1 MTMPGPEAARPS
13 RDSAPPPS
21 DRAEMICG
29 CFDLTLGAYQ
39 DFLRANP
46 AISFDEMMRRTKA
59 GTKCTACTLDLEYHY
74 VVTAREGIEPSALKR
89 APVGID
95 RPPVTGKVALYRM
108 IDGVS
113 PHVAQP
119 FSNVMPVLT
128 GAGIEEFV
136 CVDNHS
142 LLYEHKICAPDMR
155 VDLEV
160 RDADGRLRF
169 HHEDIVGA
177 ENALRV
183 NVSGHLPGAAGEL
196 GIGSVTIVRQALSPG
211 YRGTTRPQI
220 EIVAPRAACALHSQ
234 AATRAPEGWF
244 TCLHR
249 PDDER
254 VFLTLI
260 NAGERDLAI
269 ELAYP
274 VLGAMDFGFRP
285 EVHVVSLPPRGARL
299 HEVSLPRERFA
310 HLIGKPIQIRWR
322 ASGHYKV
329 HVVCATPA
337 LDRFS
342 IDHL

>member
-1 MTMPGPEAARPS
+1 MTTLAREKKKADDSTLPPAE
-13 RDSAPPPS
+13 RD
-21 DRAEMICG
+21 EMICG

-46 AISFDEMMRRTKA
+46 GIGFDEMMWRTKA

-74 VVTAREGIEPSALKR
+74 VATAREGVQPSDMKR

-95 RPPVTGKVALYRM
+95 RPVVAGKAALYKA
-108 IDGVS
+108 IDSIS
-113 PHVAQP
+113 PQVAQP
-119 FSNVMPVLT
+119 FSNVMPILV
-128 GAGIEEFV
+128 GHGIDEFV

-142 LLYEHKICAPDMR
+142 LLYEHEICAPDMR

-160 RDADGRLRF
+160 RDSEGRLRF
-169 HHEDIVGA
+169 HHEDVVKGEA
-177 ENALRV
+177 SLRI
-183 NVSGHLPGAAGEL
+183 NVSRHLPATSGTL
-196 GIGSVTIVRQALSPG
+196 GIGSVTIARQALKPG

-249 PDDER
+249 SEDER
-254 VFLTLI
+254 IFLTLV
-260 NAGERDLAI
+260 NAGDRDLSM

-274 VLGAMDFGFRP
+274 IIDGAPFTSKP
-285 EVHVVSLPPRGARL
+285 EIHIVPVPPRGARL
-299 HEVSLPRERFA
+299 HEVTLPREQYA
-310 HLIGKPIQIRWR
+310 HLVDRPINIRWR
-322 ASGHYKV
+322 AEGQYKV
-329 HVVCATPA
+329 HVVCATPS

>member
-1 MTMPGPEAARPS
+1 MTTLVPEKAKSGDRAVL
-13 RDSAPPPS
+13 PPS
-21 DRAEMICG
+21 DRGEMICG

-46 AISFDEMMRRTKA
+46 TIGFDEMMWRTKA

-74 VVTAREGIEPSALKR
+74 VATARDGARPSTLKR

-95 RPPVTGKVALYRM
+95 RPQVTGKAALYQM
-108 IDGVS
+108 IDSVS
-113 PHVAQP
+113 PQVAQP

-128 GAGIEEFV
+128 GCGIDEYV

-142 LLYEHKICAPDMR
+142 LLYEHEICAPDMR
-155 VDLEV
+155 VELEV
-160 RDADGRLRF
+160 RDSEGRLRF
-169 HHEDIVGA
+169 HHDDVVQA
-177 ENALRV
+177 EKAMRV
-183 NVSGHLPGAAGEL
+183 NVSRHLPVVNGEL
-196 GIGSVTIVRQALSPG
+196 GIGSVMINRQALRAG

-234 AATRAPEGWF
+234 APSRAQEDWF

-260 NAGERDLAI
+260 NADDRDLVI

-274 VLGAMDFGFRP
+274 ILSDAHYWSRP
-285 EVHVVSLPPRGARL
+285 ETHFVSLPPRGARL
-299 HEVSLPRERFA
+299 HELTLPPERFA
-310 HLIGKPIQIRWR
+310 HLVGEPIHVRWR
-322 ASGHYKV
+322 ASGRYKV
-329 HVVCATPA
+329 HVLCATPS